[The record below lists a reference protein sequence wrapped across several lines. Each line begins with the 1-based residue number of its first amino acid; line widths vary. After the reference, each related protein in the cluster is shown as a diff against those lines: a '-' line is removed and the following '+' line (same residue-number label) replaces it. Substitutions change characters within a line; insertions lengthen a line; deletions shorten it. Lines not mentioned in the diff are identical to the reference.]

1 MKVKVT
7 PRVSRTLSLDSASF
21 QASQQRRLLLTLMEI
36 ESRTAGSQKIVGEGR
51 SESVT
56 LLSGFNSKQ
65 THNRLQNVV

>member
-1 MKVKVT
+1 
-7 PRVSRTLSLDSASF
+7 
-21 QASQQRRLLLTLMEI
+21 MEI

-65 THNRLQNVV
+65 THNWLQNVV